1 MLIVK
6 LENGVS
12 IEKAL
17 KQYKGKVIKT
27 KQSQQL
33 SERREFKK
41 KSVRRR
47 EMVKKAEYL
56 NRKGIETDM
65 D

>member
-6 LENGVS
+6 LENGAS

-56 NRKGIETDM
+56 NRKSIETDM

>member
-6 LENGVS
+6 
-12 IEKAL
+12 IESGAIDKAL

-33 SERREFKK
+33 NERREFKK

-47 EMVKKAEYL
+47 ETVKKAEYL
-56 NRKGIETDM
+56 NRKSIETDM

>member
-17 KQYKGKVIKT
+17 KQYKGKVIRT
-27 KQSQQL
+27 KQMQEL
-33 SERREFKK
+33 NGRREFKK
-41 KSVRRR
+41 KSVSRR
-47 EMVKKAEYL
+47 EMVNKAKYVNL
-56 NRKGIETDM
+56 KNLETDM